1 MFLLDS
7 SAWIE
12 IFTGGPSAEIFLE
25 AAGDH
30 PDLVVPTIVVY
41 EVVRW
46 ARRRETAT
54 RINEVAALLTSAR
67 VAPLTESIAMEASGI
82 AHFSRLAMA
91 DSIILATARMT
102 GAEIW
107 TQDVDFRDFPDVR
120 YFPRSQDN
128 P

>member
-12 IFTGGPSAEIFLE
+12 IFTGGPSAETFLE

-30 PDLVVPTIVVY
+30 PDLVVPTIVIY

-46 ARRRETAT
+46 ARRRETTT

-67 VAPLTESIAMEASGI
+67 VVPLSEAIALEASGI
-82 AHFSRLAMA
+82 AQFSRLAMA
-91 DSIILATARMT
+91 DSIILATSRLT

-107 TQDVDFRDFPDVR
+107 TQDADFKGFPDVR
-120 YFPRSQDN
+120 YIPRAQD
-128 P
+128 PS